1 MKNYKILIVEDE
13 PNLNEL
19 LSYNFK
25 KVGFEVRSASN
36 GMKALRML
44 RAYHPDVILA
54 DIMMPDMDGIK
65 MCRELKKIKTHQHIP
80 VIFLSGT
87 NDDYKFL
94 SAMEAGAVDYVSKP
108 VSIPFLMRMVDST
121 LKDSGEDP
129 ALFL

>member
-1 MKNYKILIVEDE
+1 MKNYRILIVEDE

-36 GMKALRML
+36 GMKAMRLL

-65 MCRELKKIKTHQHIP
+65 MCRELKKIKTHKDIP
-80 VIFLSGT
+80 VIFLSGIS
-87 NDDYKFL
+87 DDYRLL
-94 SAMEAGAVDYVSKP
+94 SAMEAGAVDFVSKP
-108 VSIPFLMRMVDST
+108 VSIPFLLEMVNSAI
-121 LKDSGEDP
+121 KDSGEDP
-129 ALFL
+129 ELLL

>member
-36 GMKALRML
+36 GMNALRLM
-44 RAYHPDVILA
+44 RAYQPDVILT
-54 DIMMPDMDGIK
+54 DILMPEMDGIK

-87 NDDYKFL
+87 SDEYRFL
-94 SAMEAGAVDYVSKP
+94 SAMDAGGRDYVSKP
-108 VSIPFLMRMVDST
+108 VSIPFL
-121 LKDSGEDP
+121 LKVIDDAMKEK
-129 ALFL
+129 L

>member
-1 MKNYKILIVEDE
+1 MTNYKILIVEDE

-36 GMKALRML
+36 GMRALRLL
-44 RAYHPDVILA
+44 RAYHPDVILT
-54 DIMMPDMDGIK
+54 DILMPDMDGIK
-65 MCRELKKIKTHQHIP
+65 MCRELKKIKTHQDIP

-87 NDDYKFL
+87 NDHYRFL

-108 VSIPFLMRMVDST
+108 VSIPFLLKMVNSAI
-121 LKDSGEDP
+121 KGNS
-129 ALFL
+129 